1 MFWIVAYPSAKML
14 DTWLG
19 QDGVHYIREQY
30 LKAIIENH
38 MNAAES
44 DLTHREGAGALNFLS
59 RGPSGWRRGRGR
71 RQEAVSESGRT
82 MTSRVASRF

>member
-1 MFWIVAYPSAKML
+1 VAYPSAKML

-59 RGPSGWRRGRGR
+59 LEDLAVGEEGEAGGR

>member
-59 RGPSGWRRGRGR
+59 LEDLAVGEEGEAVGR
-71 RQEAVSESGRT
+71 RQ
-82 MTSRVASRF
+82 